1 MRGFWNRSV
10 QYPEGPNL
18 FWGFPCRTIRDSVL
32 PSENKMRPK
41 RHDDISVILGSVT
54 VPDTLSEPDV
64 LPVEVTLP
72 LKL

>member
-1 MRGFWNRSV
+1 
-10 QYPEGPNL
+10 
-18 FWGFPCRTIRDSVL
+18 
-32 PSENKMRPK
+32 MRPK